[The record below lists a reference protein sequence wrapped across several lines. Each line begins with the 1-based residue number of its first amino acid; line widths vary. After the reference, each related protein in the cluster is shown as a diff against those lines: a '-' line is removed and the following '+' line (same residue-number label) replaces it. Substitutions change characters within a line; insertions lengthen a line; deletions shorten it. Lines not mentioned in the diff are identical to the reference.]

1 MQPPVTTDGR
11 ILSDSPN
18 SAYMRMEA
26 ETVVPPKQS
35 DVQDSSLDR
44 KKGKL
49 DGGLVETDSD
59 QSSTDENQFEDEAV
73 STHQED
79 TSDSIA
85 KNGHLASE
93 AVAFD
98 SIWRQMLADLQ
109 VHKRSAY
116 ELLKNA
122 DFIQINPVGSTQAD
136 NGDEPGLCFQVAL
149 TRPVLLLADDDKE
162 LVARLLKQ
170 RISQPVQL
178 NFVRQRNGSSTNT
191 TSASDRSARQASP
204 ASASTED
211 DEETSPRIITNSGL
225 D

>member
-1 MQPPVTTDGR
+1 MGMQPPVTTDGR

-26 ETVVPPKQS
+26 ETVVPPNQS

-44 KKGKL
+44 EKGKL
-49 DGGLVETDSD
+49 DGGAL
-59 QSSTDENQFEDEAV
+59 EAKAV
-73 STHQED
+73 PTNQED

-85 KNGHLASE
+85 KNGHLASG

-98 SIWRQMLADLQ
+98 SIWRQMLDDLQ

-149 TRPVLLLADDDKE
+149 TRPVLLLADD
-162 LVARLLKQ
+162 
-170 RISQPVQL
+170 
-178 NFVRQRNGSSTNT
+178 
-191 TSASDRSARQASP
+191 
-204 ASASTED
+204 
-211 DEETSPRIITNSGL
+211 
-225 D
+225 